1 MPDHDVEVL
10 LKGYAAGFERATRP
24 APPANVHRRGRQLQT
39 RRRLTALAVAAAL
52 TLGVTLLVADLP
64 GVRGDAAPVVG
75 PPRPSPTV
83 APEPAPPAPP
93 VQREPNRPAPL
104 PGTYVAYDSDTE
116 RIVLVETTTGRIKRW
131 LTPSKDRT
139 GDFVVAGD
147 HRSVYLGEWGG
158 ADVDCVQAVDWKR
171 FDIRT
176 GEAAGSGLLSSGL
189 FAMSRDGRTLAQVG
203 DRRAGGTCRHAL
215 VVRDTGTGVER
226 SWPMPDGM
234 LLLTL
239 RISDD
244 GRRVAWSSTN
254 EDDSV
259 GGPAE
264 LPDVGV
270 FDVTRDRA
278 VLQYMPPDVEHA
290 NCARTGPDFSPSGS
304 LLVIDSCEGRK
315 PVLLE
320 LDPATGRQLRR
331 TDLNLKLDPNPFG
344 GDGFVFSLSVDA
356 SGQHVLIEGSG
367 SEVAVLSGGRV
378 RTLPGRYLRPSW

>member
-1 MPDHDVEVL
+1 VTS
-10 LKGYAAGFERATRP
+10 GP
-24 APPANVHRRGRQLQT
+24 AP
-39 RRRLTALAVAAAL
+39 
-52 TLGVTLLVADLP
+52 
-64 GVRGDAAPVVG
+64 
-75 PPRPSPTV
+75 
-83 APEPAPPAPP
+83 PAPPAPP
-93 VQREPNRPAPL
+93 VQRETGGSAPL
-104 PGTYVAYDSDTE
+104 PETYVAYDADTE
-116 RIVLVETTTGRIKRW
+116 RIVLVETTTGRVRRW
-131 LTPSKDRT
+131 LTPSKQRT

-147 HRSVYLGEWGG
+147 HRSVYLAEWGG
-158 ADVDCVQAVDWKR
+158 GDVDCVQAVDWKP

-176 GEAAGSGLLSSGL
+176 GKPTGSGVLSSGL
-189 FAMSRDGRTLAQVG
+189 FALARDGRTLAQVAN
-203 DRRAGGTCRHAL
+203 RRAGGACQRSL
-215 VVRDTGTGVER
+215 VVRDTATGIER

-270 FDVTRDRA
+270 FDVARDRA
-278 VLQYMPPDVEHA
+278 VLQSMPPDVEHA
-290 NCARTGPDFSPSGS
+290 GCARTGPEFSPRGS
-304 LLVIDSCEGRK
+304 LLVIDSCEGRR
-315 PVLLE
+315 PALLE
-320 LDPATGRQLRR
+320 LDPASGRLLRR
-331 TDLNLKLDPNPFG
+331 TDLNLRLDSNPFG

-378 RTLPGRYLRPSW
+378 RALPGRYLSPSW